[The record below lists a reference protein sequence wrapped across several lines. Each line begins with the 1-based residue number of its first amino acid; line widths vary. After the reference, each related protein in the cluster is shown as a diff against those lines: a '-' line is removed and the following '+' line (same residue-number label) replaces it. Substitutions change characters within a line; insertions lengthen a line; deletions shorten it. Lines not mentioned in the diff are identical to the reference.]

1 MATAT
6 KYKRL
11 GSNNPAS
18 DDEAFEKQFQTVSR
32 IIYDS
37 AGIALTD
44 KKQELVRSRLTR
56 RFRELGLANLGE
68 YVDLVSGPNAK
79 DELPSMIDA
88 LTTNKTFFFRESA
101 HFDYLV
107 DTVIPNLPP
116 GHQEL
121 RVWSAGCSSG
131 EEAYS
136 LAMVL
141 KDTLGRKAMSFR
153 ILATDI
159 CAPVLATA
167 KAGVY
172 PNKALDSVP
181 QEYQK
186 RFLRKVQDPASGAD
200 AIEVT
205 PELRKSVS
213 FGRLNLMGEWP
224 MKGPFDC
231 IFCRNVMIYFDKET
245 RNNLVKRYWRLLRPG
260 GYLFIG
266 HSETLGTED
275 LGYRFIQPAV
285 YQK

>member
-11 GSNNPAS
+11 GSNSPAS
-18 DDEAFEKQFQTVSR
+18 EEEAFEQQFQTVSR

-56 RFRELGLANLGE
+56 RFRELGLSSLGE

-79 DELPSMIDA
+79 DELPAMIDA
-88 LTTNKTFFFRESA
+88 LTTNKTFFFREPA
-101 HFDYLV
+101 HFDFLV
-107 DTVIPNLPP
+107 RNVIPNLPS
-116 GHQEL
+116 GHREL
-121 RVWSAGCSSG
+121 RIWSAGCSSG

-136 LAMVL
+136 LAMIL
-141 KDTLGRKAMSFR
+141 KDALARSTLSFR

-167 KAGVY
+167 KAGIY
-172 PNKALDSVP
+172 PAKALDGVP
-181 QEYQK
+181 HEYRK
-186 RFLRKVQDPASGAD
+186 RFLRKIKDPSSGQD
-200 AIEVT
+200 AIEVA
-205 PELRKSVS
+205 PELRRLVS
-213 FGRLNLMGEWP
+213 IGRLNLMGEWP

-245 RNNLVKRYWRLLRPG
+245 RNNLVRRYRQLLRPG

-266 HSETLGTED
+266 HSETLGSDD